1 MSKTDVILVSMPWQ
15 AMNRT
20 PIQIGIL
27 RAVLG
32 RAGFDA
38 ETRSYF
44 LAAAEYFIRAT
55 AHLPEGERLTTND
68 YQRLS
73 YKVWEFGLSDWAFA
87 VPPYHDWDAE
97 RDEEYFAYVR
107 ASGLPEEA
115 LATARRIRALVPGFL
130 EHCAEDILRAGPR
143 VVGFTSAFS
152 QNVPSL
158 VLSKI
163 LKERDPSL
171 FVVFGGA
178 NCDGDMGPA
187 LHRSFPWVD
196 AVVSGEGERV
206 LTELVRDVL
215 GGSPVRP
222 QPGLSYRGADGES
235 ISVSAEG
242 AEPVPM
248 DEVPPPDYDEYFAR
262 LERSPLRGPLAE
274 QIIVNFESA
283 RGCWWGEKM
292 HCTFC
297 GLNGSSMKFRSKSPA
312 RVVSELKTMSARY
325 KQVDFV
331 AADNIIDMH
340 YVREMLPPLR
350 EMRRAGYDLTLFYET
365 KSNLKKEQLRLM
377 RDAGVIHI
385 QPGIE
390 SISNVILKLMRK
402 GVTGLQ
408 NLRLL
413 KWAQQYGI
421 TVVWNILYGFPGE
434 PPAEYERMAEILP
447 SLTHLPP
454 PETHPVLVERFSPYH
469 QNPEAFGLKS
479 IKPYAFHRFLYHV
492 DEETLK
498 DIAYDFTHEY
508 ADGRNP
514 EEYAR
519 PIVDFAARWRA
530 QYKYGEHTLS
540 YRRGPGFLLIRD
552 RRLGLPRNDYQLGE
566 AEAAIYLACDA
577 GATPAAVARILRERG
592 HGSVSAGKV
601 KSFLES
607 LREARLVYEEDGKY
621 LSLAVATNAEE
632 EETAQV
638 EESEE
643 TTTFVQIG
651 RGAGVLVGA

>member
-20 PIQIGIL
+20 PIQTGIL

-32 RAGFDA
+32 RAGFSA
-38 ETRSYF
+38 GTRSYY
-44 LAAAEYFIRAT
+44 LAAAEYFVKAT
-55 AHLPEGERLTTND
+55 AHLPEGERLTGND
-68 YQRLS
+68 YQKLS
-73 YKVWEFGLSDWAFA
+73 YKVWEFGLSDWVFA
-87 VPPYHDWDAE
+87 VPPYHEWDAA

-107 ASGLPEEA
+107 AAGLSEEA
-115 LATARRIRALVPGFL
+115 LARALRIRRLVPAFL
-130 EHCAEDILRAGPR
+130 EQCAEDILRAAPR
-143 VVGFTSAFS
+143 VVGFTSSFS

-158 VLSKI
+158 VLSKM

-178 NCDGDMGPA
+178 NCDGEMGAA

-196 AVVSGEGERV
+196 AVVRGEGERV
-206 LTELVRDVL
+206 LTEVVRDVL

-222 QPGLSYRGADGES
+222 QPRLCYRGEDGQP
-235 ISVSAEG
+235 IAVSGEG

-262 LERSPLRGPLAE
+262 LERSPLRGPLFD
-274 QIIVNFESA
+274 QTIVNFESA
-283 RGCWWGEKM
+283 RGCWWGEKS

-297 GLNGSSMKFRSKSPA
+297 GLNGSSMKFRSKTAA
-312 RVVSELKTMSARY
+312 RVVSELKALSSRY

-331 AADNIIDMH
+331 AADNIIDMR
-340 YVREMLPPLR
+340 YVQELLPPLR

-385 QPGIE
+385 QPGVE
-390 SISNVILKLMRK
+390 SISNTILKLMRK

-408 NLRLL
+408 NIRLL

-421 TVVWNILYGFPGE
+421 SVVWNILYGFPGE
-434 PPAEYERMAEILP
+434 PPEEYERMAGILP

-454 PETHPVLVERFSPYH
+454 PETHPILVERFSPYH

-479 IKPYAFHRFLYHV
+479 LRPYAFYRHLYRV
-492 DEETLK
+492 DDETLN
-498 DIAYDFTHEY
+498 DIAYDFTHED

-519 PIVDFAARWRA
+519 PIIDFAAQWRA
-530 QYKYGEHTLS
+530 RYKYGEHTLS
-540 YRRGPGFLLIRD
+540 YRRGAGFILIRD
-552 RRLGLPRNDYQLGE
+552 RRLGLPRNDYELAEVE
-566 AEAAIYLACDA
+566 ADIYLACDA
-577 GATPAAVARILRERG
+577 GATPAAVARTLRERG
-592 HGSVSAGKV
+592 HGSVSVGKV

-621 LSLAVATNAEE
+621 LSLAVAANAEE
-632 EETAQV
+632 EATAQA

-643 TTTFVQIG
+643 ATALVQIG
-651 RGAGVLVGA
+651 RRAEVLVGA